1 MFRHTE
7 NVYAFHTRVT
17 SVNDGDGVMEH
28 RAGFTILDADLAGF
42 TGEAR
47 VIGGALM
54 VNSTLGADVTV
65 ENGGTLGGSGAILGD
80 VVALAGATV
89 LPGNSP
95 GVLTING
102 DFTLDPGALLQNGNH
117 RPCRRHAA

>member
-1 MFRHTE
+1 M
-7 NVYAFHTRVT
+7 
-17 SVNDGDGVMEH
+17 
-28 RAGFTILDADLAGF
+28 RASPSWTPIWPASRAKRGG
-42 TGEAR
+42 
-47 VIGGALM
+47 IGGALM

-65 ENGGTLGGSGAILGD
+65 KNGGTLGGSGAILGD

-117 RPCRRHAA
+117 

>member
-1 MFRHTE
+1 MFRRTE
-7 NVYAFHTRVT
+7 NVHAFHTRVT

-65 ENGGTLGGSGAILGD
+65 KNGGTLGGSGAILGD

-117 RPCRRHAA
+117 